1 MYQKCIKDC
10 AVSRHACNGNCVG
23 TAGRKSNLNINP
35 TRQPINLAYVLSF
48 PPQSGKSPGIGLTKY
63 SSLYGDKKKTG
74 KGLG

>member
-1 MYQKCIKDC
+1 M
-10 AVSRHACNGNCVG
+10 G